1 MVSST
6 IYSKSTIYDQI
17 IQIKNELLMNK
28 VLLFFLLTIFL
39 LPELVSAQIKVY
51 TLDEAINTA
60 LSNNRDIAISVLN
73 AKKSETAVNE
83 AYGYAMPTI
92 DAAANFSHFLDK
104 PKTPFPDFQALLT
117 NATYSILFDEGVI
130 PRDNSKFVP
139 VETQLQSFVQSNT
152 YDASLTLT
160 QIIFSSAVF
169 EGIGASQTY
178 NDLAKAE
185 LKNTVSKTVLD
196 VQKAFYGVLLAKAVR
211 DITDSS
217 FTNAQENFKNVKAL
231 YAQGM
236 VSEFDKLQAEVQVEN
251 IRPVLLRMENVLK
264 SAKDGFKIILGID
277 QSAEIDVSGDIV
289 LEPID
294 VSDENELIAEAM
306 ESNFNIKSLDLKKQV
321 DEAFI
326 QLDVAGYW
334 PTLAGFANYTYAG
347 SSDTWNFQNY
357 SYSTIGLNLSINLWE
372 GNRTKNKVEQ
382 STITFK
388 QTEEQLLQLKDYTT
402 LEVKAKVQ
410 ELLRVKSLVE
420 AQERT
425 VEIAQRAYDIAEV
438 RYQEGTGSQ
447 LEIRNADQ
455 ELRNARLNR
464 VQAIHSYLVTKYE
477 LDQILGR
484 TNPEYFANFK
494 TDEN

>member
-1 MVSST
+1 MKKDLLIILFSILLCSELATAQTT
-6 IYSKSTIYDQI
+6 IY
-17 IQIKNELLMNK
+17 
-28 VLLFFLLTIFL
+28 
-39 LPELVSAQIKVY
+39 
-51 TLDEAINTA
+51 TLEEAINTA
-60 LSNNRDIAISVLN
+60 ISNNRDIAVSILN
-73 AKKSETAVNE
+73 TKKSEAAVNE
-83 AYGYAMPTI
+83 AYGYAMPSI
-92 DAAANFSHFLDK
+92 DAAANFSHFLQK
-104 PKTPFPDFQALLT
+104 PKTPFPDFEALLT

-130 PRDNSKFVP
+130 PRDNSKYVP
-139 VETQLQSFVQSNT
+139 VDTKLQSFVQSNS
-152 YDASLTLT
+152 YNASLTLT

-178 NDLAKAE
+178 YDLAKAE

-217 FTNAQENFKNVKAL
+217 FTNAQENFDNVKAL
-231 YAQGM
+231 YDQGM

-264 SAKDGFKIILGID
+264 SAKDGFKITLGIPQD
-277 QSAEIDVSGDIV
+277 SDVDVSGDIV
-289 LEPID
+289 LEPLD
-294 VSDENELIAEAM
+294 VSNESELIQEAI
-306 ESNFNIKSLDLKKQV
+306 ENNYNIKSLDLKKQV

-347 SSDTWNFQNY
+347 SSDAWNYQNY

-402 LEVKAKVQ
+402 LEVKSKVQ

-420 AQERT
+420 VQERT
-425 VEIAQRAYDIAEV
+425 VRVAERAYEISVV
-438 RYQEGTGSQ
+438 RYKEGDGSQ
-447 LEIRNADQ
+447 LEMRNADQ

-464 VQAIHSYLVTKYE
+464 VQAIYSYLVTKYE
-477 LDQILGR
+477 LDQLLGR
-484 TNPEYFANFK
+484 TNPEYFTKINS
-494 TDEN
+494 DEN